1 MTRTVPFPHLYAILH
16 RQRTA
21 RVETL
26 EGWKGKVQQMLTQR
40 KGLQFCNEHGFNLQ
54 YKLGNYGECVY
65 VSI

>member
-1 MTRTVPFPHLYAILH
+1 MTRTVHFPHLYAILH

-40 KGLQFCNEHGFNLQ
+40 KGLQFCNEHGFQ
-54 YKLGNYGECVY
+54 STV
-65 VSI
+65 